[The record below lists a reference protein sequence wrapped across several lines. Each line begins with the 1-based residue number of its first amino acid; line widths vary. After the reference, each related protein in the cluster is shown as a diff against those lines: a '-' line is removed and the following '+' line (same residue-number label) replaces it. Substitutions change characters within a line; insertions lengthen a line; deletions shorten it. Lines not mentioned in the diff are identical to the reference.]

1 MAAMLGVDAA
11 AMRLQGAQR
20 GRAARKE
27 PPAAAA
33 AVPAPPAGGGGDGAW
48 DGELAVCRQAV
59 RLARLGASSYDRT

>member
-1 MAAMLGVDAA
+1 MLGVDAA

-33 AVPAPPAGGGGDGAW
+33 AVPALPAGGGDGAW

-59 RLARLGASSYDRT
+59 RLARLGASSYDKT